1 MIPPGGGLDPLTIV
15 WSVLV
20 VGALVSG
27 VAFVGVLVVRRDAEL
42 VVAIIGVA
50 GFGLSAYSLV
60 TLSGVYDRL
69 DAVLYGFAFMA
80 AALAGGYALASSL
93 LERVAGRPPR
103 PARNSSQSKPAT
115 TAVILVSCVEPEE
128 YDPKATAGM
137 LSELAAEELL
147 EPSLGALPFLF
158 FAQKARYRAIGGTSP
173 ASAEMRTL
181 TERMEAPL
189 ASLGVDLVLAANCSG
204 RDALAIQVA
213 HAMERGCRTVVIG
226 VVAVAESLH
235 LSAAK
240 AEVASLRAED
250 SGVRVAY
257 VEALGSSDRVVE
269 RLASRVLATVGDSP
283 AGGAVLVGHGQP
295 EERSERD
302 PGFDEAETAF
312 LNRIRRELV
321 DRGMAEANVRVAWAE
336 WGVPDVT
343 STTRH
348 LAALG
353 CRRIAVLP
361 AVFPFDCIGTRLDIE
376 VSVRQARV
384 DDQVSV
390 VTLPAWRD
398 DDAVLT
404 ELRERVAAVLR

>member
-1 MIPPGGGLDPLTIV
+1 MTIV

-27 VAFVGVLVVRRDAEL
+27 VAFVGVLVVRRGAEL

-50 GFGLSAYSLV
+50 GFGFSAYSLF
-60 TLSGVYDRL
+60 TLSSVYGRL

-93 LERVAGRPPR
+93 LERMAGRSRKPSR
-103 PARNSSQSKPAT
+103 PSSQTKPAT
-115 TAVILVSCVEPEE
+115 TAVVLVSCIEPEE
-128 YDPKATAGM
+128 YDPTATAGM

-173 ASAEMRTL
+173 ASAEMRAL
-181 TERMEAPL
+181 AERLEAPL
-189 ASLGVDLVLAANCSG
+189 AALGVDLVLAANCSG
-204 RDALAIQVA
+204 TDALAIQVA

-226 VVAVAESLH
+226 AVTVAESLH

-240 AEVASLRAED
+240 AEVASLHPED
-250 SGVRVAY
+250 SGVRVVY
-257 VEALGSSDRVVE
+257 VEALGSSDRLVE

-283 AGGAVLVGHGQP
+283 AGGAVLIGHGQP

-302 PGFDEAETAF
+302 PGFDESETAF
-312 LNRIRRELV
+312 LNRIRMELI

-384 DDQVSV
+384 ESQVSV

-404 ELRERVAAVLR
+404 ELRERVAAALR